1 MSYALM
7 FLILSLAAVLLVAL
21 AWVEIVFLKKR
32 VKDLEEKK

>member
-7 FLILSLAAVLLVAL
+7 FLILSLADVLLVAL